1 LTADDE
7 SSLRPTTGCDEPPS
21 ELSNRARARVVPE
34 GKPAHRAVDPVR
46 TDDEVVFIRA
56 FVVELDGN
64 RPVSLVKR
72 TDANPHPDR
81 CLPAPSSS
89 AAWKIC
95 AMERTATMERTA
107 RPDAVPQRR
116 YVDLEEQPAASVA
129 EALLRDRHG
138 PVDDGVLEPERA
150 KRPSR
155 VAGQVDASA
164 CVAPRRLALDELGH
178 EAGATESSRRRET
191 RDAGAHDEHARV

>member
-64 RPVSLVKR
+64 RPVSLLKR
-72 TDANPHPDR
+72 MDANPHPDR
-81 CLPAPSSS
+81 CLPCSLEQRGVE
-89 AAWKIC
+89 IC
-95 AMERTATMERTA
+95 AMERKT

-116 YVDLEEQPAASVA
+116 YVDFEEQPAASVQ
-129 EALLRDRHG
+129 
-138 PVDDGVLEPERA
+138 
-150 KRPSR
+150 KRCFGIATARSTTACSSPSARSAR
-155 VAGQVDASA
+155 VALPG
-164 CVAPRRLALDELGH
+164 R
-178 EAGATESSRRRET
+178 
-191 RDAGAHDEHARV
+191 

>member
-1 LTADDE
+1 
-7 SSLRPTTGCDEPPS
+7 
-21 ELSNRARARVVPE
+21 
-34 GKPAHRAVDPVR
+34 
-46 TDDEVVFIRA
+46 
-56 FVVELDGN
+56 VE
-64 RPVSLVKR
+64 
-72 TDANPHPDR
+72 
-81 CLPAPSSS
+81 
-89 AAWKIC
+89 IC
-95 AMERTATMERTA
+95 AMERKA

-129 EALLRDRHG
+129 EALLRDGHG